1 MTDFVELSR
10 DCDVKQREWI
20 EFSTKLNEDFLKA
33 KAENSQLKKQAQKLG
48 LLNEDGYTKS
58 ELAKDL

>member
-1 MTDFVELSR
+1 
-10 DCDVKQREWI
+10 
-20 EFSTKLNEDFLKA
+20 LKA
-33 KAENSQLKKQAQKLG
+33 KAENQQLKKQAQKIG